1 MLRFEHVTILALV
14 LAALIPSAQGAGAT
28 KTSNLQVRMVLRAEQ
43 GRATIHPNIY
53 GQFAEHLGHGI
64 YGGLWVGEDSKI
76 PNTRGMRN
84 DVLGALQKLHIPVVR
99 WPGGCFAD
107 EYHWKDGIGPRDK
120 RPSMVNT
127 TWGGV
132 IENNAFGTHEFM
144 DLCGLLGAEPF
155 ISGNLGSGTP
165 QEMMEWVE
173 YMTSDARSPM
183 ADLRRKNGREK
194 PWKVKY
200 FGVGNENWGCGG
212 NMRPE
217 FYADNFRRYSTFLKN
232 YAGNQLFRIA
242 CGAAGDDYR
251 WTEVVMRDGGAKN
264 GTMNGISLHNY
275 TIPSGS
281 WDKKGSATDFGESAW
296 HATLRGAVQ
305 MDKLIR
311 KHSAIMDAVD
321 PGKKVGLMV
330 DEWGVWTDSEP
341 GTNPAFLF
349 QQNSLRDALL
359 AAMHLHVFQDH
370 ADRVAMA
377 NIAQMVNVLQAMVL
391 TEGDKMVL
399 TPTYHVFEMLQV
411 HQGATSLATDVQ
423 VSDYVLNGQKLP
435 SVSASASKDGHG
447 KVHLSLVNTLP
458 ARDESVA
465 CDVRGLKVKSVSGR
479 ILTGPAITSHN
490 TFQAPSVVKPE
501 PFQGA
506 RVVDGRL
513 QIELPA
519 RSVVMLELE

>member
-1 MLRFEHVTILALV
+1 
-14 LAALIPSAQGAGAT
+14 
-28 KTSNLQVRMVLRAEQ
+28 
-43 GRATIHPNIY
+43 
-53 GQFAEHLGHGI
+53 
-64 YGGLWVGEDSKI
+64 
-76 PNTRGMRN
+76 
-84 DVLGALQKLHIPVVR
+84 
-99 WPGGCFAD
+99 
-107 EYHWKDGIGPRDK
+107 
-120 RPSMVNT
+120 MVNT
-127 TWGGV
+127 TWGGLT
-132 IENNAFGTHEFM
+132 ENNAFGTHEFM
-144 DLCGLLGAEPF
+144 DLCALLGAQPF

-183 ADLRRKNGREK
+183 ADLRRKNGRQQ

-217 FYADNFRRYSTFLKN
+217 FYADNYRRYATYLKN

-242 CGAAGDDYR
+242 CGASGDDYR
-251 WTEVVMRDGGAKN
+251 WTSVVMRNGGAKN
-264 GTMNGISLHNY
+264 GKNGLMNGISLHNY
-275 TIPSGS
+275 TIPTGS

-311 KHSAIMDAVD
+311 KHSVIMDEVD
-321 PGKKVGLMV
+321 PDKKVGLMV
-330 DEWGVWTDSEP
+330 DEWGIWTDSEP
-341 GTNPAFLF
+341 DTNPAFLF

-370 ADRVAMA
+370 AERVAMA

-391 TEGDKMVL
+391 TEGEKMVL

-411 HQGATSLATDVQ
+411 HQGAVSLATDIQ
-423 VSDYVLNGQKLP
+423 ASDYVLDGQKLP
-435 SVSASASKDGHG
+435 SLSASASKDGHG

-458 ARDESVA
+458 ARDESIT

-490 TFQAPSVVKPE
+490 TFQAPEVVKPE

-506 RVVDGRL
+506 RVVDGKL